1 MGRDY
6 WYYLHCCC
14 RIIYIY
20 RKLLH
25 FGNYQQKYI
34 MMEIFHTIFTSNL
47 FTSTFWQRKGD
58 DNHVVAVAEK
68 ENEIKSEYILSLTEC
83 QYYPLCQAWLTL
95 PPIVGPCM
103 QCTSYINLYC
113 AVLCW
118 GKTILLPLF
127 VCLISWDLSNFL
139 FPFLRLSE
147 RFLQDLVMI
156 AVLHIT
162 CNLGSVANCIFFSV
176 ETYKWPYEKLPKY
189 TRMIVKRAPWCSHIF
204 HELFNFSPVDTF
216 WATRQGRN
224 FMLIIY
230 FLCRAFTVFLPHQ
243 DWEWDIPIGEMTL
256 LIDIHCLGPL
266 HRPPTIKIHICISD
280 KNNSEIRCPPRPVQT
295 MITRSQR
302 RRQR

>member
-1 MGRDY
+1 
-6 WYYLHCCC
+6 
-14 RIIYIY
+14 
-20 RKLLH
+20 
-25 FGNYQQKYI
+25 

-204 HELFNFSPVDTF
+204 HELFKFPLLDTF
-216 WATRQGRN
+216 LASCQPRAPLYSLSFIFFVGSLEFFCLIRTESAIFLLEKWHHWLILTVSDLCIPRQQSI
-224 FMLIIY
+224 FIFQKKQI
-230 FLCRAFTVFLPHQ
+230 Q
-243 DWEWDIPIGEMTL
+243 DQMSSSAS
-256 LIDIHCLGPL
+256 
-266 HRPPTIKIHICISD
+266 SD
-280 KNNSEIRCPPRPVQT
+280 EDQPETEPEVTFYIL
-295 MITRSQR
+295 
-302 RRQR
+302 